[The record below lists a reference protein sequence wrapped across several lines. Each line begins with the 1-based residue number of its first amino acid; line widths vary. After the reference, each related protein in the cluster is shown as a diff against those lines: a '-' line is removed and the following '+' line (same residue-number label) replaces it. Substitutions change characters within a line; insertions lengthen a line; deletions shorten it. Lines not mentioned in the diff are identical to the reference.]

1 MNEIQIGSQIWST
14 ENATITTFRN
24 GDDIPFVS
32 NITEWNELSSPAYS
46 INDNNDYLYNYWVIV
61 DSRNIAPT
69 GWRIPNDNDWNI
81 LINFANG
88 NDVAGHKLKSI
99 NGWTA
104 ITQNMEGVET
114 TINVGGTDEFG
125 FNAKPTGFRHMDGNF
140 ALDLLSPYF
149 TQESIDENL
158 CKYVF
163 LFSGNEFG
171 KGGMWKK
178 DGFPIRLIKE

>member
-14 ENATITTFRN
+14 ENVTITTFRN
-24 GDDIPFVS
+24 GDNIPLVQNNDWS
-32 NITEWNELSSPAYS
+32 QLSSPAYS
-46 INDNNDYLYNYWVIV
+46 INENNDYLYNYWVIV

-69 GWRIPNDNDWNI
+69 GWRIPNENDWDV
-81 LINFANG
+81 LINFVG
-88 NDVAGHKLKSI
+88 NQDVAGHKLKSI

-104 ITQNMEGVET
+104 TTQNMEGVET
-114 TINVGGTDEFG
+114 TINVGGIDEFG
-125 FNAKPTGFRHMDGNF
+125 FSAKSTGFRHMDGNF
-140 ALDLLSPYF
+140 ATDLLSAYF
-149 TQESIDENL
+149 IPTSIDENL

>member
-1 MNEIQIGSQIWST
+1 MNEIQIGNQIWAN
-14 ENATITTFRN
+14 ENLSITTFRN
-24 GDDIPFVS
+24 GDNIPLVQ
-32 NITEWNELSSPAYS
+32 NNDWAQLSTPAYCL
-46 INDNNDYLYNYWVIV
+46 INNDYLYNYWVIT
-61 DSRNIAPT
+61 DSRNVAPL
-69 GWRIPNDNDWNI
+69 GWRVPTEDDWDI
-81 LINFANG
+81 LINHLGGKDN
-88 NDVAGHKLKSI
+88 AGYKLKNI
-99 NGWTA
+99 DGWLMEVQNFETGET
-104 ITQNMEGVET
+104 ITQNF
-114 TINVGGTDEFG
+114 GGTDEFG